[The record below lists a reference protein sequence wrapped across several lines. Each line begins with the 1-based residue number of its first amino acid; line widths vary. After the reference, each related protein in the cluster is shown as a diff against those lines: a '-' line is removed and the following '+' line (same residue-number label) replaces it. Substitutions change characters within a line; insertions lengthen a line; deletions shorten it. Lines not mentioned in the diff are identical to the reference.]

1 MGQVPKEMDS
11 VLQEPGISEE
21 LRLRQEWEVDLPL
34 LKSQTVMKAQSPA
47 PTLLL
52 RKEQCTMGF

>member
-1 MGQVPKEMDS
+1 MDS